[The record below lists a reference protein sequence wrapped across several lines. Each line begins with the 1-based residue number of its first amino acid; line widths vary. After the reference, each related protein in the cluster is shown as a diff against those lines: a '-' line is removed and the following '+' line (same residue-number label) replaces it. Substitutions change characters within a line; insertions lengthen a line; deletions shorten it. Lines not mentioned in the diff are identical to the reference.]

1 MPSSGPPAGCRTR
14 SGRPATPS
22 SSRWCRTTGR
32 ARGCGSSPRGGGP
45 TSPPFGAARE
55 LGRDAGDGADPDHGI
70 ETLLVM
76 LGANH
81 ALETVVQLRV
91 NWKGGPRERDEPRT
105 VWHPRLFKELLDR
118 AVAEVRGIRAR
129 HVIWGTVPHVTI
141 APVARGV
148 ERKVARGSRY
158 FPYYTRPWITD
169 DAFDPDD
176 DRNITHQQA
185 RAVDSAIDDYN
196 DSIAEAV
203 IAARREGL
211 DWHVLDLA
219 GLLDR
224 LAQKRYIDDRLAQP
238 SWWSRYPLPPELQA
252 LDPPPD
258 SAFFVTGPTGR
269 RAKGGLFSLDGVHP
283 TTIGYGI
290 LAQEIVRVM
299 SVAGVAFPGADGRPR
314 PAPVR
319 VNFARLIAE
328 DTLISDPPRSVDSTL
343 RTIGWLDEHAS
354 FLVNLMT

>member
-1 MPSSGPPAGCRTR
+1 
-14 SGRPATPS
+14 
-22 SSRWCRTTGR
+22 
-32 ARGCGSSPRGGGP
+32 
-45 TSPPFGAARE
+45 
-55 LGRDAGDGADPDHGI
+55 
-70 ETLLVM
+70 M

-129 HVIWGTVPHVTI
+129 HVIWGTVPHVTDRPGRPGGGEERSR
-141 APVARGV
+141 AARGT
-148 ERKVARGSRY
+148 SR
-158 FPYYTRPWITD
+158 YYTRPWITD

-252 LDPPPD
+252 LDPAARLGLLRRPARP
-258 SAFFVTGPTGR
+258 GGGR
-269 RAKGGLFSLDGVHP
+269 RAASSAW
-283 TTIGYGI
+283 T
-290 LAQEIVRVM
+290 
-299 SVAGVAFPGADGRPR
+299 AF
-314 PAPVR
+314 
-319 VNFARLIAE
+319 
-328 DTLISDPPRSVDSTL
+328 TPPRSAT
-343 RTIGWLDEHAS
+343 AS
-354 FLVNLMT
+354 WRRRSCAS